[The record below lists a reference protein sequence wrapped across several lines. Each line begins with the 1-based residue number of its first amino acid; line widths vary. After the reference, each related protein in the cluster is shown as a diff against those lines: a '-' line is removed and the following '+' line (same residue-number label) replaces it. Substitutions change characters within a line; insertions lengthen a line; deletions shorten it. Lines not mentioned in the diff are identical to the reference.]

1 MRAGDQS
8 TAVLRRLQ
16 GGFPLGIVCAIALAL
31 SACQSTREGIVLAAK
46 PCTSPAE
53 CTSAAAAAAAE
64 RPRLTL
70 PPMFREAQQGMPAPR
85 TKPADPAT
93 TGSITASPGTP
104 DASSGRQFVRL
115 QDAVASAVLE
125 FPEIAVSK
133 ARVREAAAGIGIAH
147 SALLP
152 SADLR
157 LAVGGNY
164 SGSFE
169 GRAIPYTTAS
179 NAPDGRLDGGLVLR
193 QLIFDFGA
201 TRADVER
208 AKLQRDA
215 EHMKMMEKIDEIA
228 HRTAQSFLRIL
239 EQRALLALVDDTI
252 GAHERLLKLIQ
263 AHAKEGH
270 GTVADV
276 QRVNA
281 RLVDVRAIRS
291 DVSLQLMAAE
301 DQFGRLTRGRPGKL
315 GAVPDLAKV
324 IPAGPAEAISRML
337 SNNPRLAALHA
348 TRQSTHKELEQ
359 QRASRLPKINLEI
372 DTESKNFR
380 NGQLARAQIEGR
392 ALIAMRY
399 RLLDGGLSRATD
411 EQLSARIQGHDM
423 TFLNEREQFEADVR
437 QAYRAI
443 DSARRKARLI
453 SEGVASARRVQELY
467 LEQFK
472 GGKRTI
478 FELLDGQMSFYTAR
492 RSQIEGQF
500 EGRRAVFDILKAT
513 GELTAHLAR
522 S

>member
-1 MRAGDQS
+1 MRGLKA
-8 TAVLRRLQ
+8 RL
-16 GGFPLGIVCAIALAL
+16 PLFVVCAAAVTV
-31 SACQSTREGIVLAAK
+31 SACQSTRSGLVLGARSCAPPAACA
-46 PCTSPAE
+46 PDP
-53 CTSAAAAAAAE
+53 AAATAVTVG
-64 RPRLTL
+64 PRLTL
-70 PPMFREAQQGMPAPR
+70 PPMLREAQATPTAQGL
-85 TKPADPAT
+85 KPADPAT
-93 TGSITASPGTP
+93 TGSVSAHGAAGASKATQN
-104 DASSGRQFVRL
+104 GRQFVRL
-115 QDAVASAVLE
+115 QDAVASAVME
-125 FPEIAVSK
+125 FPEIAASK

-157 LAVGGNY
+157 IAAGGNY

-169 GRAIPYTTAS
+169 GRAIPYQTAS

-193 QLIFDFGA
+193 QLIYDFGA

-215 EHMKMMEKIDEIA
+215 EHMKLMEKIDEIA
-228 HRTAQSFLRIL
+228 HRTSQAYLRIL
-239 EQRALLALVDDTI
+239 EQRALQGLVDETI

-281 RLVDVRAIRS
+281 RLIDVRAIRS
-291 DVSLQLMAAE
+291 DVSLQLLAAE
-301 DQFGRLTRGRPGKL
+301 DQFERLTRGRAGKL
-315 GAVPDLAKV
+315 GAVPDLALA
-324 IPAGPAEAISRML
+324 IPVGPGEAIHRML
-337 SNNPRLAALHA
+337 ANNPRLAALHA

-359 QRASRLPKINLEI
+359 QRASRLPKINLEL

-380 NGQLARAQIEGR
+380 NGQLARTQLEGR

-411 EQLSARIQGHDM
+411 EQISARIQGHDM
-423 TFLNEREQFEADVR
+423 TFLNEREQFEADIR

-443 DSARRKARLI
+443 DSAKRKSRLV
-453 SEGVASARRVQELY
+453 SEGVASAKRVQDLY

-492 RSQIEGQF
+492 RSQIESQF
-500 EGRRAVFDILKAT
+500 EGRRAVFDILRSV
-513 GELTAHLAR
+513 GELTARLSR
-522 S
+522 N